1 MDTITTAI
9 ATNNPS
15 LVKDLLRQGWIVGP
29 NDVKNLLKQT
39 SRCKSGEVLLS
50 RLELSQITI
59 DLKAIRPMSFAKLQ
73 SIPYNHAQSPMG
85 LMKQMEEKF
94 EELVDLWDKEIS

>member
-9 ATNNPS
+9 ATNNPR
-15 LVKDLLRQGWIVGP
+15 LVKDLIRQGWIVGP

-39 SRCKSGEVLLS
+39 SRCQSAEVLLA
-50 RLELSQITI
+50 RLELSQIAI
-59 DLKAIRPMSFAKLQ
+59 DLKATKPMSFAKLQ
-73 SIPYNHAQSPMG
+73 SLPYNHIKSPMG

-94 EELVDLWDKEIS
+94 EELLDLWAKEIA